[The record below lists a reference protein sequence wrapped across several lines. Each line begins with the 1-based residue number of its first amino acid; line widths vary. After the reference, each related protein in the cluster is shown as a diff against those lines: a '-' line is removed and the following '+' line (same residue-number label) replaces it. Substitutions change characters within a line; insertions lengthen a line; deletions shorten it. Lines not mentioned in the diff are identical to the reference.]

1 MSLNHENQRA
11 AAGGDPTS
19 KSHTRRAVGRKN
31 IEITDTVTVELP
43 ARSKL
48 LHVAPC
54 RRNPN
59 THIDL
64 WFEFPDQTTP
74 ARLHTFYVEGTGHA
88 LVHEVLYVGTVVCP
102 NDLVW
107 HVYLDA
113 ATTAVPR

>member
-1 MSLNHENQRA
+1 MTH
-11 AAGGDPTS
+11 
-19 KSHTRRAVGRKN
+19 RAVHRTN
-31 IEITDTVTVELP
+31 VEITDATPVALP
-43 ARSKL
+43 YRAHL

-64 WFEFPDQTTP
+64 WYETDP
-74 ARLHTFYVEGTGHA
+74 ARDHWRTHTLHFEGTGHP
-88 LVHEVLYVGTVVCP
+88 LVDDALYVGTVVCP

-113 ATTAVPR
+113 ATRAVDRP